1 MAARPGGEQ
10 PEVNDQSETQVNS
23 IRPDA
28 VASLLA
34 KGEARTRASGKPD
47 TLKGNVT
54 KRWRDTSGGWSRNGR
69 KVWCMNRRD
78 LRAQRAGAHAL
89 KAVSAEAC
97 GSRGVQESE
106 RA

>member
-54 KRWRDTSGGWSRNGR
+54 KRCRGTSGGWSRNGR
-69 KVWCMNRRD
+69 KAWCMNRRD
-78 LRAQRAGAHAL
+78 LPVKRAGAQAL
-89 KAVSAEAC
+89 KAVSAQVVWDR
-97 GSRGVQESE
+97 SMQESE